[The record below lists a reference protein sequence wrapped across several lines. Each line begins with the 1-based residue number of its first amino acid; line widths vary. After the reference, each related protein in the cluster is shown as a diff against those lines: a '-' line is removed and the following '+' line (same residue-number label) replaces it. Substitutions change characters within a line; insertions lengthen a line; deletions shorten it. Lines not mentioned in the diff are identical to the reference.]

1 MIGTTIAQSMKLLEL
16 GLDPETADM
25 MWIDGDLEVI
35 KINVVETYNPDKLDM
50 VPAWSLTK
58 LLRLSPHTGMSGISL
73 NNFCSGG
80 EVWTAT
86 FECFDASAPIILKDT
101 PLEAVFEVICWLLK
115 KKRI

>member
-25 MWIDGDLEVI
+25 IWIDGDLNI
-35 KINVVETYNPDKLDM
+35 RINIVETYNPEELDM

-58 LLRLSPHTGMSGISL
+58 LLRLSPHNGMGGISL

-86 FECFDASAPIILKDT
+86 FDECSDTSAPIIFKGT

-115 KKRI
+115 EKRI